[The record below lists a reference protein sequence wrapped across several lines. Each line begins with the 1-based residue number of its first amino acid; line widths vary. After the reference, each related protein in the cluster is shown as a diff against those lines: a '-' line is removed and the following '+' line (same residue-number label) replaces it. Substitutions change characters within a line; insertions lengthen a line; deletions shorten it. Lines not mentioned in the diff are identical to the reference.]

1 MRARIWG
8 CRGSIAT
15 PGPNTLRYGGNTSCV
30 EVELPDGT
38 SAILDAGTGI
48 RELGQSGRFAA
59 GQPIR
64 IFLTHLHLDHVEG
77 LGFFGPLHDPDAE
90 IHIWGPDAEQ
100 TLELRL
106 RRLLSEPIFPVAIED
121 VAATVVVHAPPQEPL
136 SIGGATISAAL
147 VHHVGSTLGFRVEG
161 PGGSVAYLPDHEPA
175 HGASDAALD
184 AALELSDRVSVL
196 IHDSQYAEDEYERH
210 VGWGHSSIRHA
221 VRFAEQAGAGR
232 VLLSHHDPSRTDDR
246 MDEHLARGVA
256 LARAVEV
263 AAAVEGAEI
272 DLRASGAA
280 VESGRPG
287 S

>member
-1 MRARIWG
+1 MEWTLADARERFSELIKRA
-8 CRGSIAT
+8 
-15 PGPNTLRYGGNTSCV
+15 
-30 EVELPDGT
+30 
-38 SAILDAGTGI
+38 
-48 RELGQSGRFAA
+48 
-59 GQPIR
+59 
-64 IFLTHLHLDHVEG
+64 
-77 LGFFGPLHDPDAE
+77 
-90 IHIWGPDAEQ
+90 
-100 TLELRL
+100 
-106 RRLLSEPIFPVAIED
+106 LSEGPQRVHRRGDDA
-121 VAATVVVHAPPQEPL
+121 VVV
-136 SIGGATISAAL
+136 I
-147 VHHVGSTLGFRVEG
+147 
-161 PGGSVAYLPDHEPA
+161 
-175 HGASDAALD
+175 
-184 AALELSDRVSVL
+184 
-196 IHDSQYAEDEYERH
+196 AEDEYERH